1 MSAHPSTGEIP
12 LPEKGP
18 IPHSREH
25 SEDKKVAKPPL
36 LWWALIVGAGSMLSA
51 MTFPGQTAG
60 LSPFTDPLIE
70 SLDIN
75 RTAISFSYLLA
86 TLTGALTM
94 PILGRVLDKYGAK
107 RALIVIGFLLAI
119 VV

>member
-1 MSAHPSTGEIP
+1 MSAHPPTGEIP
-12 LPEKGP
+12 LPVTGSIPVYQEPIEKP
-18 IPHSREH
+18 AST
-25 SEDKKVAKPPL
+25 KQPL
-36 LWWALIVGAGSMLSA
+36 VWWALIVAAGSMLTA

-70 SLDIN
+70 SLDID

-94 PILGRVLDKYGAK
+94 PILGRLLDKYGAK
-107 RALIVIGFLLAI
+107 RAIIVI
-119 VV
+119 